1 MAPTV
6 SSVYSQATDW
16 NPRPPVASSYY
27 GEVSPPE
34 SPIEESRGRNSGN
47 VSPVENDIE
56 RDIHPAFRI
65 KQQKGSQLPVARKPA
80 PNTSSPS
87 RAYQRDP
94 SQPTKWDKYSGEP
107 TTSNRGMP
115 HGVRP
120 ENVKESI
127 ESLKLRKAELTETPV
142 NRAPKID
149 TRPAWKGASGRS
161 AIVEPVKDKPGQKAP
176 IPRPRREVRKPSPII
191 TSSYAA
197 SPTLNSPK
205 STVADVEA
213 SHTPTSTI
221 RPVPTYSQQPQSS
234 SPLAEAP
241 HLVQKTSHDTL
252 KNIHSSNLENV
263 GSKNAPD
270 TRFGRAQDT
279 MNGRPTDSRFSWTT
293 QATNTTYQHSP
304 PSSPPPPLPPMP
316 SDQNSSPPAP
326 VESIMHRS
334 RPIPSSRNFSPSP
347 DSPVTPTGPTSATTR
362 KPLATLRDDGQDRK
376 FPARKSSYAVSV
388 ASTTTNGGKALPR
401 TPHELNSQD
410 HVSILQAQMEDLTTQ
425 RTNLERVLRDLTA
438 PGASNPL
445 TTNFRVEREREK
457 RIQAIRDELNDISL
471 QEHDVGLKL
480 HRAQRRREAEEGYE
494 GFTTLWVRRVTS

>member
-6 SSVYSQATDW
+6 SSVYSQPAGWD
-16 NPRPPVASSYY
+16 PRQTVASSYY
-27 GEVSPPE
+27 GDVSPPD
-34 SPIEESRGRNSGN
+34 SPIQEPQRRSSGD

-65 KQQKGSQLPVARKPA
+65 TQQKASQLPIPRKLP
-80 PNTSSPS
+80 PNNSSPP

-107 TTSNRGMP
+107 TTSNRGLS

-120 ENVKESI
+120 ENVLENI
-127 ESLKLRKAELTETPV
+127 EKMKLRKAEQAA
-142 NRAPKID
+142 NKAPKID
-149 TRPAWKGASGRS
+149 TRPAWKGASGRT
-161 AIVEPVKDKPGQKAP
+161 AIVEPVRDKPGQKAP
-176 IPRPRREVRKPSPII
+176 IPQPRREVRKPAPII
-191 TSSYAA
+191 TSSYAP

-213 SHTPTSTI
+213 SHTPSSTI
-221 RPVPTYSQQPQSS
+221 RPVPSYSKQLQPST
-234 SPLAEAP
+234 PPAEGTHLAE
-241 HLVQKTSHDTL
+241 KTSQDTL
-252 KNIHSSNLENV
+252 KNIHRSDLENTD
-263 GSKNAPD
+263 SKNTPD
-270 TRFGRAQDT
+270 TRFERAQDPI
-279 MNGRPTDSRFSWTT
+279 NGRTNDSRFSWTT

-316 SDQNSSPPAP
+316 SDQNSSLPAP
-326 VESIMHRS
+326 VASIMHRS
-334 RPIPSSRNFSPSP
+334 RPVPSSRNYSPSP
-347 DSPVTPTGPTSATTR
+347 DSPVTPTGPTSVASR
-362 KPLATLRDDGQDRK
+362 KPVATFKNDGQDRN

-388 ASTTTNGGKALPR
+388 ASTATNGGKALPR
-401 TPHELNSQD
+401 TPQELNSQD

-425 RTNLERVLRDLTA
+425 RMNLERVLRDLTA

-457 RIQAIRDELNDISL
+457 RIQAIREELNDVNL